1 MTFLMIENTSNALVK
16 QVVDI
21 GPGLLG
27 DSQTAVQADPK
38 RGLEATRAGLATRVN
53 YPTLLALTRSLRVG
67 LPASKTRF
75 AGTTAVPA
83 GSAVSISENSAT
95 STIHRWKNNSLAPA
109 QRPF

>member
-1 MTFLMIENTSNALVK
+1 MASIIDQMTFLMIENTSNALVK

-67 LPASKTRF
+67 LPASTTRF
-75 AGTTAVPA
+75 ADTESVSV
-83 GSAVSISENSAT
+83 GSAVSTGVDSECPTHSG
-95 STIHRWKNNSLAPA
+95 STE
-109 QRPF
+109 